1 MSPVK
6 ELVIVG
12 GTHLCLLP
20 ELSSSSS
27 PSTGD
32 RKGSKNRSRSKCDN
46 VGMTTGDG
54 EETKMVVDVPAVSL
68 SLIREYFIGGGGG
81 GKCIYPFIN
90 NDDDDQ
96 AAMSKNSEEGLDGL
110 QAKAMTRT
118 DIQTIRLRASDLM
131 CDNTN
136 NDNINDNYYGSR
148 CVHYSTNLTS
158 ANDGQPSTVVRI
170 IASPEDIEMAS
181 MQYITPEEDI
191 MSDNDD
197 YDTSNCNNSNI
208 LEIILPSLDSLS
220 FNNANVD
227 NSLLYSSRRRRR
239 HDGVGSREVIYYG
252 GEQHG
257 ILSSSTTTTN
267 DTNNLDDFDKDYTN
281 EENDKKESYSYN
293 AIEVHG
299 AASVLVHDFLGIP
312 GLEQCLI
319 LPRLFTSSRT
329 TTTATTRHCWQ
340 LVAMVC

>member
-1 MSPVK
+1 MR
-6 ELVIVG
+6 
-12 GTHLCLLP
+12 
-20 ELSSSSS
+20 
-27 PSTGD
+27 TGE
-32 RKGSKNRSRSKCDN
+32 GE
-46 VGMTTGDG
+46 

-68 SLIREYFIGGGGG
+68 SSIREYVTGGG

-90 NDDDDQ
+90 NGDDDQ
-96 AAMSKNSEEGLDGL
+96 AAMSKNTEEGLDGL
-110 QAKAMTRT
+110 RGKAMTSA

-158 ANDGQPSTVVRI
+158 TKTDGQPSTVVRI
-170 IASPEDIEMAS
+170 IASPDDIEGAS

-191 MSDNDD
+191 MLSDNDD
-197 YDTSNCNNSNI
+197 YDTSDCNSNV

-220 FNNANVD
+220 FNNADVD
-227 NSLLYSSRRRRR
+227 NSLVYSSRRRRR
-239 HDGVGSREVIYYG
+239 HDNGCSREVIYYG

-257 ILSSSTTTTN
+257 ILSSSTTTKTN
-267 DTNNLDDFDKDYTN
+267 DTNNLDDFDKDYN
-281 EENDKKESYSYN
+281 DEENDKKESYSYA

-340 LVAMVC
+340 LVAMVCCLWHNVG